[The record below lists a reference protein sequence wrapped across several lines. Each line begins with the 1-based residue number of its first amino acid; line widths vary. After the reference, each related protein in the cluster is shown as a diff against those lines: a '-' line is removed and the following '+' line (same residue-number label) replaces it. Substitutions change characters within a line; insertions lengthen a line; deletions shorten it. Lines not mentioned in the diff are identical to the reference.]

1 MAPQSPHNLPEQPN
15 TLLGRDQELKS
26 ARKFLLSADVR
37 LLNLTGPPGV
47 GKTRLAIAVAE
58 SLLEAF
64 PDGVWFIDLAPLR
77 DPELVGSEI
86 ASTFGLAEIREETT
100 LRSLAAYLR
109 DRQILLLLDNFER
122 VVEAATWVG
131 KLLEQTSGLKILTTS
146 RERLRL
152 RWERMAVVPPL
163 PLPEEP
169 LDLRA
174 LAAISSVALFIQ
186 RATAVH
192 PDLALSAENAPV
204 ISELCTR
211 LDGLPLAIEL
221 AAARASVLS
230 PAEILAN
237 MDNRFRLLGTGALDL
252 PERHQTLKAAIDW
265 SYESLPPAEAQFLR
279 RLSIF
284 SGGFTVTAAKTVA
297 ECERLGLDVLESLI
311 ALVEKSLIIRARGL
325 AGESRFTFLDSIRE
339 YLLDRL
345 RASGELSDA
354 RQRHASYYLQFAEQ
368 NHSEMKRENQK
379 ARFDLL
385 ESEHDN
391 LRAALEWSVDT
402 GKHAIGK
409 RICAA
414 VWNFWWLRG
423 HIREGVGWLETFR
436 RSGEESPVEVH
447 LRVLQGAGTLRGW
460 QRDYEPGRALLM
472 QALQLAQ
479 ECQDQDAIVRILGR
493 LGWILWLNGKTE
505 EASWLAEKLAS
516 CPSDADPW
524 DLAHAFLSL
533 GNLEYESGLQEMAEK
548 AFTRSLEY
556 FQLAQEQH
564 GAVFVRSKL
573 ALLDQKKG
581 NLQEAQKGMVEALEA
596 ARRSIDLYVIAYCV
610 DDAAQLAVQRMAEQ
624 KIAQG
629 RDLQKIA
636 RLFGAVDH
644 WREILSMLRAP
655 REDLGHLQ
663 LIETLQHRMGEPAY
677 LRASIE
683 GQSVPVEEVI
693 DEAIKLLETNDT
705 PSVQGK
711 RKQEMEDIS
720 VALSQREHE
729 VISLIAEGLSNQ
741 EIADRLFV
749 SERTVRFHVTSIFHK
764 LGADNRAQAV
774 AIANRLGII

>member
-1 MAPQSPHNLPEQPN
+1 MAPQISHNLPEQPN
-15 TLLGRDQELKS
+15 VLLGRDQELQ
-26 ARKFLLSADVR
+26 ATRELLLSSDAR
-37 LLNLTGPPGV
+37 LLSLTGPPGV
-47 GKTRLAIAVAE
+47 GKTRLAIAVAG
-58 SLLEAF
+58 SLLEVF
-64 PDGVWFIDLAPLR
+64 PNGVWFIDLAPLR
-77 DPELVGSEI
+77 DPALVGSEV
-86 ASTFGLAEIREETT
+86 ASTFGLAEIRDDTM
-100 LRSLAAYLR
+100 LNSLAAYLR
-109 DRQILLLLDNFER
+109 ERQVLLVLDNFER
-122 VVEAATWVG
+122 VLEAAPWVG
-131 KLLEQTSGLKILTTS
+131 RLLERTSSLKILTTS

-152 RWERMAVVPPL
+152 RWERLVVVPPL
-163 PLPEEP
+163 SLPERQS
-169 LDLRA
+169 DLRT
-174 LAAISSVALFIQ
+174 LAVTPSVALFIQ
-186 RATAVH
+186 RAMAVN
-192 PDLALSAENAPV
+192 PDLALSVENAPV
-204 ISELCTR
+204 IIELCRR

-237 MDNRFRLLGTGALDL
+237 MDDRFRLLGTGALDL

-265 SYESLPPAEAQFLR
+265 SYESLPPVEAQFLR
-279 RLSIF
+279 RLSVF
-284 SGGFTVTAAKTVA
+284 SGGFTVAAAKTVA
-297 ECERLGLDVLESLI
+297 ECERLGVDVLESLV
-311 ALVEKSLIIRARGL
+311 ALVEKSLIIRARGP

-339 YLLDRL
+339 YLLDQL
-345 RASGELSDA
+345 RASGELSDV
-354 RQRHASYYLQFAEQ
+354 REQHASYFMEFAEQ
-368 NHSEMKRENQK
+368 NYSEMRTENQK

-391 LRAALEWSVDT
+391 LRAALEWSMDT
-402 GKHAIGK
+402 GKHALGK

-436 RSGEESPVEVH
+436 RGGEESPVEVH
-447 LRVLQGAGTLRGW
+447 LRMLQGTGTLRGW
-460 QRDYEPGRALLM
+460 QRDYELGRALLM
-472 QALQLAQ
+472 QALELAQ

-533 GNLEYESGLQEMAEK
+533 GNLQYESGLQEMAEK
-548 AFTRSLEY
+548 AFTRSLEC
-556 FQLAQEQH
+556 FQLTQEKH

-596 ARRSIDLYVIAYCV
+596 ARQSIDLYVIAYCV

-636 RLFGAVDH
+636 RVVGAVDH

-655 REDLGHLQ
+655 REDLAHLQ
-663 LIETLQHRMGEPAY
+663 IIETLQHRMGEPAY
-677 LRASIE
+677 LRVSKE
-683 GQSVPVEEVI
+683 GQSVPVERVI
-693 DEAIKLLETNDT
+693 DEAIELLETSDT
-705 PSVQGK
+705 PSGQGK
-711 RKQEMEDIS
+711 GKQETEVIF
-720 VALSQREHE
+720 VALSKREHQ

-774 AIANRLGII
+774 AIADRLGIL